1 MSNAFKAPEEA
12 YTESI
17 AGTVAPG
24 PTATKQDKPRSLA
37 QDAFRDLIRRPMFLI
52 SAVLIFA
59 ILTIAAFPGLFTSV
73 EPLDCDLK
81 NSMAGPSGDAWFGY
95 NFQGCDV
102 YSQTIYGTRNSVI
115 VGVLT
120 TIFSLL
126 LGGLVGVLGGFF
138 GKWTDALLSFV
149 TNVFFGLPLLLA
161 AIVILNNFRDEKGM
175 RNAGVMAVVITL
187 SVVGWMS
194 MARVMRGAVMQVKQA
209 DYVAAARS
217 LGASTW
223 RLMFRHV
230 MPNSVTPVIV
240 VATISLGVVIGA
252 EATLSFLGIGIR
264 PPAISWGVMISEAQ
278 QRISQGLHPLLFPS
292 GMLTITVLAFI
303 MLGDAVRD
311 AFDPKLR

>member
-1 MSNAFKAPEEA
+1 MSDTTQKTDTVVEDYAGPSAP
-12 YTESI
+12 
-17 AGTVAPG
+17 AP
-24 PTATKQDKPRSLA
+24 ASTKQDKTRSLA
-37 QDAFRDLIRRPMFLI
+37 QDAFRDLIRRPMFLV
-52 SAVLIFA
+52 SAVLIFG
-59 ILTIAAFPGLFTSV
+59 IVVIATFPSLFTSV
-73 EPLDCDLK
+73 DPLACDLK
-81 NSMAGPSGDAWFGY
+81 HSMEGPSGNAWFGY

-102 YSQTIYGTRNSVI
+102 YSQTIYGTRNSII

-120 TIFSLL
+120 TAFSLVI
-126 LGGLVGVLGGFF
+126 GGLVGVLGGFF

-161 AIVILNNFRDEKGM
+161 AIVILNNFRDDKGM
-175 RNAGVMAVVITL
+175 RNAGVMAVVLTL
-187 SVVGWMS
+187 TVVGWMS

-217 LGASTW
+217 LGASTS
-223 RLMFRHV
+223 RMMFRHV
-230 MPNSVTPVIV
+230 LPNSITPLIV
-240 VATISLGVVIGA
+240 VATISLGAVIGA

-278 QRISQGLHPLLFPS
+278 QRISSGLHPLLFPS

>member
-1 MSNAFKAPEEA
+1 MSDMTQTAEANAKIMDGPNVP
-12 YTESI
+12 
-17 AGTVAPG
+17 GTDPV
-24 PTATKQDKPRSLA
+24 KSDKSRSLA
-37 QDAFRDLIRRPMFLI
+37 QDAFRDLVRRPMFLL
-52 SAVLIFA
+52 SAVLILF
-59 ILTIAAFPGLFTSV
+59 ILFIAAFPGVFTSV
-73 EPLDCDLK
+73 DPLDCDLK
-81 NSMAGPSGDAWFGY
+81 NSMKGPSGDAWFGY

-102 YSQTIYGTRNSVI
+102 YSQTVYGTRNSIV

-120 TIFSLL
+120 TVFSLII
-126 LGGLVGVLGGFF
+126 GALVGVLGGFF
-138 GKWTDALLSFV
+138 GKWTDAILSFV

-175 RNAGVMAVVITL
+175 RNAGVMAVVLTL
-187 SVVGWMS
+187 TAVGWMS

-217 LGASTW
+217 LGASTT
-223 RLMFRHV
+223 RMMFRHV
-230 MPNSVTPVIV
+230 LPNSITPVIV
-240 VATISLGVVIGA
+240 VATISLGVVISA

-292 GMLTITVLAFI
+292 GMLSITVLAFI

>member
-1 MSNAFKAPEEA
+1 MSDTTQK
-12 YTESI
+12 TD
-17 AGTVAPG
+17 TVVEDLAG
-24 PTATKQDKPRSLA
+24 PTAPAPASQKQEKTRSLA
-37 QDAFRDLIRRPMFLI
+37 QDAFRDLVRRPMFLV

-59 ILTIAAFPGLFTSV
+59 ILVIAAFPGLFTSV
-73 EPLDCDLK
+73 DPGSCDLK
-81 NSMAGPSGDAWFGY
+81 HSMEGPSGSAWFGY

-102 YSQTIYGTRNSVI
+102 YSQTIYGTRNSII

-120 TIFSLL
+120 TVFSLII
-126 LGGLVGVLGGFF
+126 GGLVGVLGGFF

-175 RNAGVMAVVITL
+175 RNAGVMAVVLTL
-187 SVVGWMS
+187 TVVGWMS

-217 LGASTW
+217 LGASTS
-223 RLMFRHV
+223 RMMFRHV
-230 MPNSVTPVIV
+230 LPNSITPLIV
-240 VATISLGVVIGA
+240 VATISLGAVIGA

-278 QRISQGLHPLLFPS
+278 GRISQGLHPLLFPS

>member
-1 MSNAFKAPEEA
+1 MSDMTQTAEANAKIMDGPNVP
-12 YTESI
+12 
-17 AGTVAPG
+17 GTDPV
-24 PTATKQDKPRSLA
+24 KSDKSRSLA
-37 QDAFRDLIRRPMFLI
+37 QDAFRDLVRRPMFLV
-52 SAVLIFA
+52 SAVLILF
-59 ILTIAAFPGLFTSV
+59 ILFIAAFPGVFTSV
-73 EPLDCDLK
+73 DPLDCDLK
-81 NSMAGPSGDAWFGY
+81 NSMKGPSADAWFGY

-102 YSQTIYGTRNSVI
+102 YSQTMYGTRNSII

-120 TIFSLL
+120 TVFSLII
-126 LGGLVGVLGGFF
+126 GALVGVLGGFF
-138 GKWTDALLSFV
+138 GKWTDAILSFV

-175 RNAGVMAVVITL
+175 RNAGVMAVVLTL
-187 SVVGWMS
+187 TAVGWMS

-217 LGASTW
+217 LGASTT
-223 RLMFRHV
+223 RMMFRHV
-230 MPNSVTPVIV
+230 LPNSVTPVIV
-240 VATISLGVVIGA
+240 VATISLGVVISA

-292 GMLTITVLAFI
+292 GMLSITVLAFI

>member
-1 MSNAFKAPEEA
+1 MSDTTQKSDTAVENPA
-12 YTESI
+12 
-17 AGTVAPG
+17 G
-24 PTATKQDKPRSLA
+24 PTAPAPVPAAQDKTRSLA
-37 QDAFRDLIRRPMFLI
+37 QDAFRDLVRNPMFII
-52 SAVLIFA
+52 SAVLIFV
-59 ILTIAAFPGLFTSV
+59 ILVIAAFPGLFTSV
-73 EPLDCDLK
+73 DPLACDLK
-81 NSMAGPSGDAWFGY
+81 HSMEGPSGSAWFGY

-120 TIFSLL
+120 TAFSLVI
-126 LGGLVGVLGGFF
+126 GGLVGVLGGFF

-175 RNAGVMAVVITL
+175 RNAGVMAVVLTL
-187 SVVGWMS
+187 TAVGWMS

-217 LGASTW
+217 LGSSTS
-223 RLMFRHV
+223 RMMFRHV
-230 MPNSVTPVIV
+230 LPNSVTPLIV
-240 VATISLGVVIGA
+240 VATISLGAVIGA

-278 QRISQGLHPLLFPS
+278 DRISSGLHPLLFPS

>member
-1 MSNAFKAPEEA
+1 MSDTTQKTDTAVGDPA
-12 YTESI
+12 
-17 AGTVAPG
+17 G
-24 PTATKQDKPRSLA
+24 PTAPAQAPAKQEKTRSLA
-37 QDAFRDLIRRPMFLI
+37 QDAFRDLVRNPMFI
-52 SAVLIFA
+52 VSAVLIVG
-59 ILTIAAFPGLFTSV
+59 ILSIAAFPSLFTSV
-73 EPLDCDLK
+73 DPLACDLK
-81 NSMAGPSGDAWFGY
+81 HSMEGPSGSAWFGY

-102 YSQTIYGTRNSVI
+102 YSQTIHGTRNSII

-120 TIFSLL
+120 TAFSLVI
-126 LGGLVGVLGGFF
+126 GGLVGVLGGFF

-175 RNAGVMAVVITL
+175 RNAGVMAVVLTL
-187 SVVGWMS
+187 TAVGWMS

-217 LGASTW
+217 LGASTS
-223 RLMFRHV
+223 RMMFRHV
-230 MPNSVTPVIV
+230 LPNSVTPLIV
-240 VATISLGVVIGA
+240 VATISLGAVIGA

-278 QRISQGLHPLLFPS
+278 DRISSGLHPLLFPS

>member
-1 MSNAFKAPEEA
+1 MSDTTQKTDTAVDNPA
-12 YTESI
+12 
-17 AGTVAPG
+17 G
-24 PTATKQDKPRSLA
+24 PTAPAPAPAKQDKTRSLA
-37 QDAFRDLIRRPMFLI
+37 QDAFRDLVRNKMFII
-52 SAVLIFA
+52 SAVLIFV
-59 ILTIAAFPGLFTSV
+59 IVTIAAFPGLFTSV
-73 EPLDCDLK
+73 DPLACDLK
-81 NSMAGPSGDAWFGY
+81 HSMEGPSGSAWFGY

-120 TIFSLL
+120 TAFSLVI
-126 LGGLVGVLGGFF
+126 GGLVGVLGGFF

-161 AIVILNNFRDEKGM
+161 AIVILNNFRDDKGM
-175 RNAGVMAVVITL
+175 RNAGVMAVVLTL
-187 SVVGWMS
+187 TVVGWMS

-217 LGASTW
+217 LGASTS
-223 RLMFRHV
+223 RMMFRHV
-230 MPNSVTPVIV
+230 LPNSITPLIV
-240 VATISLGVVIGA
+240 VATISLGAVIGA

-278 QRISQGLHPLLFPS
+278 GRISSGLHPLLFPS

>member
-1 MSNAFKAPEEA
+1 MSDTTQIAEANAKIMDGPN
-12 YTESI
+12 
-17 AGTVAPG
+17 VPG
-24 PTATKQDKPRSLA
+24 PETARSEKTRSLA
-37 QDAFRDLIRRPMFLI
+37 QDAFRDLVRRPMFLV
-52 SAVLIFA
+52 SAVLILG
-59 ILTIAAFPGLFTSV
+59 ILTIAAFPSLFTSV
-73 EPLDCDLK
+73 DPLACDLK
-81 NSMAGPSGDAWFGY
+81 HSMEGPSGSAWFGY

-120 TIFSLL
+120 TAFSLVI
-126 LGGLVGVLGGFF
+126 GGLIGVLGGFF

-175 RNAGVMAVVITL
+175 RNAGVMAVVLTL
-187 SVVGWMS
+187 TVVGWMS

-217 LGASTW
+217 LGASTS
-223 RLMFRHV
+223 RMMFRHV
-230 MPNSVTPVIV
+230 LPNSVTPLIV
-240 VATISLGVVIGA
+240 VATISLGAVIGA

-278 QRISQGLHPLLFPS
+278 QRISSGLHPLLFPS

>member
-1 MSNAFKAPEEA
+1 MSNTTQKTDTVVEDYAGPSAPA
-12 YTESI
+12 S
-17 AGTVAPG
+17 
-24 PTATKQDKPRSLA
+24 TKQEKTRSLA
-37 QDAFRDLIRRPMFLI
+37 QDAFRDLVRSPMFLV
-52 SAVLIFA
+52 SAALIFG
-59 ILTIAAFPGLFTSV
+59 IVVIAAFPSLFTSV
-73 EPLDCDLK
+73 DPLACDLK
-81 NSMAGPSGDAWFGY
+81 HSMEGPSGSAWFGY

-102 YSQTIYGTRNSVI
+102 YSQTIYGTRNSII

-120 TIFSLL
+120 TAFSLVI
-126 LGGLVGVLGGFF
+126 GGLVGVLGGFF

-161 AIVILNNFRDEKGM
+161 AIVILNNFRDDKGM
-175 RNAGVMAVVITL
+175 RNAGVMAVVLTL
-187 SVVGWMS
+187 TAVGWMS

-217 LGASTW
+217 LGASTS
-223 RLMFRHV
+223 RMMFRHV
-230 MPNSVTPVIV
+230 LPNSITPLIV
-240 VATISLGVVIGA
+240 VATISLGAVIGA

-278 QRISQGLHPLLFPS
+278 QRISSGLHPLLFPS

>member
-1 MSNAFKAPEEA
+1 MSDTTQKTDTVVEDYAGPSAP
-12 YTESI
+12 
-17 AGTVAPG
+17 AP
-24 PTATKQDKPRSLA
+24 ASTKQDKTRSLA
-37 QDAFRDLIRRPMFLI
+37 QDAFRDLIRRPMFLV
-52 SAVLIFA
+52 SAALIFG
-59 ILTIAAFPGLFTSV
+59 IVVIAAFPSLFTSV
-73 EPLDCDLK
+73 DPLACDLK
-81 NSMAGPSGDAWFGY
+81 HSMEGPSGSAWFGY

-102 YSQTIYGTRNSVI
+102 YSQTIYGTRNSII

-120 TIFSLL
+120 TAFSLVI
-126 LGGLVGVLGGFF
+126 GGLVGVLGGFF

-161 AIVILNNFRDEKGM
+161 AIVILNNFRDDKGM
-175 RNAGVMAVVITL
+175 RNAGVMAVVLTL
-187 SVVGWMS
+187 TVVGWMS

-217 LGASTW
+217 LGASTS
-223 RLMFRHV
+223 RMMFRHV
-230 MPNSVTPVIV
+230 LPNSITPLIV
-240 VATISLGVVIGA
+240 VATISLGAVIGA

-278 QRISQGLHPLLFPS
+278 QRISSGLHPLLFPS